1 MFYKG
6 IIFEMLPNNKLE
18 SLRKEA
24 KQDFEDYS
32 KHPRKTA
39 FIDEKMDTCSNIIS
53 ACTLELESRRM
64 RVAA

>member
-6 IIFEMLPNNKLE
+6 IIFDMLPSSKLE
-18 SLRKEA
+18 LLRKEA
-24 KQDFEDYS
+24 KQDFEDYL

-39 FIDEKMDTCSNIIS
+39 FIDEKMDLCSNIIH